1 MTVWPV
7 WMKILPYAN
16 YTISPEEVLRREPLI
31 KKKGLQGAG
40 VYLDYRNNDAR
51 LVIDNIKKAVED
63 GAQAISKMKVI
74 DFIYTDGQI
83 SGIRARDLLT
93 DQVIEVKAK
102 LVINTSGPWV
112 DKIRYLNFTP
122 SHRAQNAS
130 NKRCPSC
137 SRCGQIACTTTNLF

>member
-1 MTVWPV
+1 MVQAIWPH
-7 WMKILPYAN
+7 L
-16 YTISPEEVLRREPLI
+16 
-31 KKKGLQGAG
+31 LQDGH
-40 VYLDYRNNDAR
+40 L
-51 LVIDNIKKAVED
+51 LD

-112 DKIRYLNFTP
+112 DKIRYLNFTRP
-122 SHRAQNAS
+122 IVPKMRPQ
-130 NKRCPSC
+130 
-137 SRCGQIACTTTNLF
+137 LF